1 MLEYSIKT
9 MANVYFSKTIKTILD
24 SIDYSSL
31 GNKVAIKVHFG
42 EKGCDTYIDPKIVKS
57 VYQKIEDLGKKPTL
71 VECNVLYKGSRTNS
85 TDHIKTAHKHGFV
98 DMDIDILDGEK
109 GEQFIEINGC
119 KLGAGLKKYDSL
131 IVLSHFKGHSSAGF
145 GAAIKNVG
153 MGLGSRAGKLH
164 MHSQIC
170 PFIDQEQCVGCGL
183 CLKGCDFNAITMTN
197 GKAKIDPDKCQGC
210 AMCISVCPH
219 HAASVPWDG
228 GTDDYLQQMIAKY
241 TSAALSLFNHPIFI
255 NVLQKITSACDC
267 VGRPQ
272 KIIMDDIGIV
282 YSTDITAIDQA
293 SLDLANKYSK
303 NKFNKINRVNKFNQI
318 KFAQAISLGNKN
330 YKLINL

>member
-1 MLEYSIKT
+1 MT
-9 MANVYFSKTIKTILD
+9 NVYLSKHIKTILD
-24 SIDYSSL
+24 QIDYSHL
-31 GNKVAIKVHFG
+31 GQKVAIKVHFG
-42 EKGCDTYIDPKIVKS
+42 EKGCDTFINPKIVKR
-57 VYQKIEDLGKKPTL
+57 VYQKIESLGKKATL

-85 TDHIKTAHKHGFV
+85 IDHIKTAHEHGFI

-109 GEQFIEINGC
+109 GEEFIEIDGY

-145 GAAIKNVG
+145 GAAIKNIG

-164 MHSQIC
+164 MHSQVC
-170 PFIDQEQCVGCGL
+170 PFIDQEQCIGCGL
-183 CLKGCDFNAITMTN
+183 CIKGCDFDAITMTN
-197 GKAKIDPDKCQGC
+197 GKAKIDPKKCQGC

-241 TSAALSLFNHPIFI
+241 TSAALSLFPHPIFI
-255 NVLQKITSACDC
+255 NVLEKITKACDC
-267 VGRPQ
+267 MGAKQ
-272 KIIMDDIGIV
+272 KPIMDDIGIV
-282 YSTDITAIDQA
+282 YSTNISAIDQA

-303 NKFNKINRVNKFNQI
+303 NKFDKINRVNKFNQI
-318 KFAQAISLGNKN
+318 KFAQDLNLGNKD
-330 YKLINL
+330 YKLVNLDEV